1 MVKKN
6 KGFTLVELLA
16 TIVILGILA
25 AVSMPTV
32 LNLLSKNT
40 KKVYVNDAIKLI
52 SQAEYKIRAASTNV
66 QKPNNSECIVM
77 SLVFLNNSDFDNPP
91 NKGEYLKEAS
101 YVVIKNNGGYLEYSA
116 TLVEK
121 MKNGG
126 FRGVKL
132 TSSTELN
139 GKNAK
144 K

>member
-16 TIVILGILA
+16 TIVIIGILV

-32 LNLLSKNT
+32 LNLLSDNT

-101 YVVIKNNGGYLEYSA
+101 YVVIKKKKKKKKYFSKI
-116 TLVEK
+116 VEK
-121 MKNGG
+121 MKNGPYP
-126 FRGVKL
+126 KL
-132 TSSTELN
+132 
-139 GKNAK
+139 
-144 K
+144 